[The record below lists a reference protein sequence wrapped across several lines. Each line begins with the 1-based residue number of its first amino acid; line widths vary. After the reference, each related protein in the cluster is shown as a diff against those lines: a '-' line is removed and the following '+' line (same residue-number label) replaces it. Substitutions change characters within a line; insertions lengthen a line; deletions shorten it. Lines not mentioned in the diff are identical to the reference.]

1 MRNQIGFLLNPPE
14 KTMRQQIRF
23 LTGSED
29 SSLPTFV
36 VITEDSHLF
45 CINSLYTYNSCRCPS
60 ITLVVLFNDFPK
72 LHWDEEDIKEDKG
85 GYMKLIS
92 LSQLVLLSHSLPL
105 CPFLTVCQMEF
116 MYLIYLWEWATVET
130 KALRHI
136 LQAGTLFKKQIDLH
150 TCSVQAH
157 AHTHIV
163 MQVHAFVHF

>member
-1 MRNQIGFLLNPPE
+1 MRNQIGFLLNPPV

-29 SSLPTFV
+29 SFLLTFV

-105 CPFLTVCQMEF
+105 CSFLTVCQMEF

-150 TCSVQAH
+150 TCSVQPH